1 MNAIPAPSPTTQP
14 SHHQPT
20 LLLVIGA
27 IGVVFGDIGT
37 SPLYALKTAF
47 SPASGIPLT
56 EANVF
61 GILSLLVWSMIW
73 VIAFKYLAVIMRADN
88 SGEGGILA
96 LLALAL
102 RGTER
107 AGRLKA
113 VVIGLG
119 IFGASM
125 FYGDSV
131 ITPAISVLSA
141 VEGLEI
147 VTPRLAPYVLPIALA
162 VLAGLFLIQ
171 RHGTARVGAF
181 MGPVTSLWF
190 IAIGA
195 AGMVQIAQH
204 PAILGAA
211 SPAYAVGFIE
221 AYPLAGFLVL
231 GAVFLVVTGGE
242 ALYADMGHF
251 GKRAIRIG
259 WFGLVMPAL
268 LLNYFGQAALVLR
281 EPEAIRS
288 PFYLMFPPWAL
299 PPMVLLATCATVI
312 AAQAVISGAFS
323 ITRQAILLGYIP
335 RMEIL
340 HTSERA
346 MGQIYIPFVNWLLF
360 VAVVLLVLTFGSSE
374 RIAHAYG
381 IAVSA
386 TMVIE
391 VLLLAVVARRLWRW
405 SPVAVGMMIGAM
417 LAVDLTF
424 FASNAT
430 KFASGGWFPIL
441 FGAAIFAMLVTWKR
455 GRALLRQ
462 RLSDQSIPLGPF
474 LQQLDAMP
482 PGRVPGTAI
491 FMSSATD
498 AAPHALLHNLK
509 HNKVL
514 HERVVFLTITTHDV
528 PRVPEIDRVQARC
541 IFNGFYQVEAWY
553 GFTEQPDIHEILEQ
567 CRARYGMEFELMD
580 TSFFLSRE
588 SVIPLAPAPS
598 LAFWRD
604 HLFAWMTR
612 NAARATDFF
621 NIPANRVVELGTH
634 IEI

>member
-1 MNAIPAPSPTTQP
+1 MNAIPAPSSQPALHRHPTA
-14 SHHQPT
+14 
-20 LLLVIGA
+20 LLVIGA

-56 EANVF
+56 QANVF
-61 GILSLLVWSMIW
+61 GILSLLVWSMVW
-73 VIAFKYLAVIMRADN
+73 VIAFKYLTVIMRADN

-102 RGTER
+102 RGTEGLR
-107 AGRLKA
+107 RLRWA
-113 VVIGLG
+113 IVGLG

-147 VTPRLAPYVLPIALA
+147 MTPMLAPYVVPLALA
-162 VLAGLFLIQ
+162 VLAGLFMIQ

-181 MGPVTSLWF
+181 MGPITALWF
-190 IAIGA
+190 LAIGA
-195 AGMVQIAQH
+195 AGVARIAVN
-204 PAILGAA
+204 PAILGALN
-211 SPAYAVGFIE
+211 PAHAVGFME
-221 AYPLAGFLVL
+221 AYPWAGFLVL

-268 LLNYFGQAALVLR
+268 LLNYFGQAALVL
-281 EPEAIRS
+281 EMPEAIRN
-288 PFYLMFPPWAL
+288 PFYLMFPSWAL
-299 PPMVLLATCATVI
+299 LPMVLLATCATVI

-335 RMEIL
+335 RLEIL

-346 MGQIYIPFVNWLLF
+346 IGQIYIPFVNWMLF

-405 SPVAVGMMIGAM
+405 SPPAVALMIGAM

-424 FASNAT
+424 LASNAT

-455 GRALLRQ
+455 GRTVLLRRMSQ
-462 RLSDQSIPLGPF
+462 QSIPLEPF
-474 LQQLDAMP
+474 LQQLDALP
-482 PGRVPGTAI
+482 PGRVSGTAI
-491 FMSSATD
+491 FMSSTPD
-498 AAPHALLHNLK
+498 AVPHALLHNLK

-514 HERVVFLTITTHDV
+514 HERTVFLTIVTHDV
-528 PRVPEIDRVQARC
+528 PRVPEIDRVQLRR
-541 IFNGFYQVEAWY
+541 ILNGFYQVQAWY
-553 GFTEQPDIHEILEQ
+553 GFTEQPDIHEILDQ
-567 CRARYGMEFELMD
+567 CRERYGMEFDLMD

-588 SVIPLAPAPS
+588 SVIPVATPPS

-612 NAARATDFF
+612 NATRATDFF
-621 NIPANRVVELGTH
+621 NVPANRVVELGTH

>member
-1 MNAIPAPSPTTQP
+1 MNAIPAPSSQP
-14 SHHQPT
+14 ALRRHST
-20 LLLVIGA
+20 ALLVIGA

-47 SPASGIPLT
+47 SPGSGIPLT
-56 EANVF
+56 QANVF
-61 GILSLLVWSMIW
+61 GILSLLVWSMVW
-73 VIAFKYLAVIMRADN
+73 VIAFKYLTVIMRADN

-102 RGTER
+102 RGAER
-107 AGRLKA
+107 LGRLKWF
-113 VVIGLG
+113 VVGLG

-147 VTPRLAPYVLPIALA
+147 MTPRLAPYVVPIALM
-162 VLAGLFLIQ
+162 VLAGLFMIQ
-171 RHGTARVGAF
+171 RHGTSRVGAF
-181 MGPVTSLWF
+181 MGPITALWF
-190 IAIGA
+190 VAIGA
-195 AGMVQIAQH
+195 AGVAHIARH
-204 PAILGAA
+204 PAILGAVN
-211 SPAYAVGFIE
+211 PAHAVGLME
-221 AYPLAGFLVL
+221 SYPLAGFLVL

-268 LLNYFGQAALVLR
+268 LLNYFGQAALVLDT
-281 EPEAIRS
+281 PEAIRN
-288 PFYLMFPPWAL
+288 PFYLMFPAWAL
-299 PPMVLLATCATVI
+299 PPMVVLATCATVI

-335 RMEIL
+335 RLEIL

-346 MGQIYIPFVNWLLF
+346 IGQIYIPFVNWMLF

-405 SPVAVGMMIGAM
+405 SRAAVALMIGTM
-417 LAVDLTF
+417 LVVDLTF
-424 FASNAT
+424 LASNAT

-441 FGAAIFAMLVTWKR
+441 FGAGIFTMLLTWKR
-455 GRALLRQ
+455 GRAVLLR
-462 RLSDQSIPLGPF
+462 RMSERSIPLEPF
-474 LQQLDAMP
+474 LQQLHALP
-482 PGRVPGTAI
+482 PERVSGTAI
-491 FMSSATD
+491 FMSSTPEAV
-498 AAPHALLHNLK
+498 PHALLHNLK

-514 HERVVFLTITTHDV
+514 HERTVFLTITTHDV
-528 PRVPEIDRVQARC
+528 PRVPDIDRVQVRC
-541 IFNGFYQVEAWY
+541 ILNGFYQVEAWY
-553 GFTEQPDIHEILEQ
+553 GFTEQPDIHEILDQ
-567 CRARYGMEFELMD
+567 CRARHGMEFDLMD

-588 SVIPLAPAPS
+588 SVIPVARAPS

-612 NAARATDFF
+612 NATRATDFF
-621 NIPANRVVELGTH
+621 DIPANRVVELGTH